1 MSVRER
7 AYNIFLQLTEEQL
20 EQFVNMFGQGSS
32 GSPTA
37 VDRLRGILKDV
48 QDIDLKAEREERLMR
63 YESDH

>member
-20 EQFVNMFGQGSS
+20 EQFVNMFGQSTPD
-32 GSPTA
+32 SPTA

-48 QDIDLKAEREERLMR
+48 QDIDTEAEREERLMR
-63 YESDH
+63 YESDY

>member
-20 EQFVNMFGQGSS
+20 EQFVNMFGQGISD
-32 GSPTA
+32 SPTA

-48 QDIDLKAEREERLMR
+48 QDIDIEAEREERLMR
-63 YESDH
+63 YESDY